1 MKVSRSKTRLYERW
15 QKTLPVGGI
24 LIAGGFLYGAAE
36 AAAGGPD
43 VTSGLG
49 VTLVWLGL
57 ALIVI
62 LAGCEGFANAVEHVG
77 ERWELSHATAGSLLA
92 AVGTALPETMVP
104 VLAILM
110 GTASHDVA
118 IGAILGAPFMLTT
131 LAFFLLGLT
140 LVLLWRRGRRE
151 HPNFEVSL
159 AAVRYDLTFFLAVMA
174 LVTAVSLLRLPL
186 LHYLAGAVL
195 LGAYAVYVKRTLAHA
210 VMDGEEYTEHFYLE
224 RLFRVGPRGWAI
236 AFQLLAGFG
245 LIVLGA
251 HLFIERIV
259 ELSVMLGIPVLVLSL
274 IITPIATELPEKYN
288 SITWTIRRK
297 DALAFGNISGAMV
310 FQATIPMTIGLWFT
324 RWDLGTTEVLNLL
337 FAFASTA
344 LVLATVARKGRLPA
358 TILLAGGLLYLAYL
372 AQVFFLSNAQGG

>member
-1 MKVSRSKTRLYERW
+1 
-15 QKTLPVGGI
+15 

-49 VTLVWLGL
+49 ATLIWLGL

-77 ERWELSHATAGSLLA
+77 ERWGLSHAAAGSLLA
-92 AVGTALPETMVP
+92 AVGTALPETMIP
-104 VLAILM
+104 VLALVI
-110 GTASHDVA
+110 GSEAHGEQIG
-118 IGAILGAPFMLTT
+118 IGAILGAPFMLAT

-140 LVLLWRRGRRE
+140 LVLLRRAGRRE
-151 HPNFEVSL
+151 HSVFEVSL
-159 AAVRYDLTFFLAVMA
+159 AAVRHDLLFFLAVMA

-186 LHYLAGAVL
+186 LNYLAGAVL
-195 LGAYAVYVKRTLAHA
+195 LGAYAVYVKRTLNHA

-259 ELSVMLGIPVLVLSL
+259 DLSLTLGVPVLVLSL

-324 RWDLGTTEVLNLL
+324 RWDLGATEVLNLL
-337 FAFASTA
+337 FAFVSVL
-344 LVLATVARKGRLPA
+344 LVLAAVARKGRLPA
-358 TILLAGGLLYLAYL
+358 AVLLLGGLFYLIYL
-372 AQVFFLSNAQGG
+372 VRVFLLSNA